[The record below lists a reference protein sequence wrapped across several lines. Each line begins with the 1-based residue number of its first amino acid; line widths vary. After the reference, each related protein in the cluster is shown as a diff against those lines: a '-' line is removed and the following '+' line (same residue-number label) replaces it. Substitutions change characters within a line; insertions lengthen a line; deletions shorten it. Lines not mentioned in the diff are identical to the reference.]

1 MSHRHHRTRVKLLA
15 SLAAFTLVAAA
26 CGSDD
31 DDSGSGDTTAATE
44 AAEEPADEPADSG
57 GAKVVILS
65 TQANPVEEAE
75 AFRDNVLSGFSGES
89 EFIPAE
95 SPVFLERIQAEA
107 ASGEGDVGVTIAL
120 HGDYPTLA
128 EAGAMMDLSDID
140 ISSCLLYTSPSP
152 RD

>member
-1 MSHRHHRTRVKLLA
+1 MSTRVRSRRFRLLT
-15 SLAAFTLVAAA
+15 LAAAGALVVAA

-31 DDSGSGDTTAATE
+31 DDSESGDTTAATG
-44 AAEEPADEPADSG
+44 AAEEPDESG
-57 GAKVVILS
+57 GDGGTVVILS

-107 ASGEGDVGVTIAL
+107 ASGEGEVGGGGRGG
-120 HGDYPTLA
+120 HGVLRVMA
-128 EAGAMMDLSDID
+128 W
-140 ISSCLLYTSPSP
+140 
-152 RD
+152 